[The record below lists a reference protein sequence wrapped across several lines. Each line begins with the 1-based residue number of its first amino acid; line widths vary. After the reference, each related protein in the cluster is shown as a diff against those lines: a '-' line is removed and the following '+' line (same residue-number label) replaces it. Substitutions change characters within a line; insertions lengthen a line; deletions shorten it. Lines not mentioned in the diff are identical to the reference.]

1 MESGLTLILSNESHT
16 VGLVDMPN
24 PKDAFIA
31 EVDPLLLKQWAE
43 MVHEQFQAEDVVY
56 LSVHKHQDPMNTT
69 RHLSAAAEHGDEL
82 QVVLCG
88 TDCDDIFKRG
98 KDVK

>member
-1 MESGLTLILSNESHT
+1 MASGLILILSNESHT
-16 VGLVDMPN
+16 VGLVEMNN

-43 MVHEQFQAEDVVY
+43 MVLEQFPNESVVY
-56 LSVHKHQDPMNTT
+56 LSVHKHPDPMNTT
-69 RHLSAAAEHGDEL
+69 RHISAAAEHGDEL

-88 TDCDDIFKRG
+88 TDCDDVMKRG
-98 KDVK
+98 KK